1 MVSNLDV
8 KIGADVGEFVV
19 ICLSVSQ
26 LCCCLLPVECLG
38 PCSAQGPNGAG
49 MLHQVDSALA
59 LSWCP
64 GHHYFVVE
72 ASNVV
77 LWPVDGHV

>member
-8 KIGADVGEFVV
+8 KIGADVGEFVM

-38 PCSAQGPNGAG
+38 PCSTQGPNGTG
-49 MLHQVDSALA
+49 MLSHVDSA

-64 GHHYFVVE
+64 GHENFIVK
-72 ASNVV
+72 APDVV
-77 LWPVDGHV
+77 LWPVAGHV